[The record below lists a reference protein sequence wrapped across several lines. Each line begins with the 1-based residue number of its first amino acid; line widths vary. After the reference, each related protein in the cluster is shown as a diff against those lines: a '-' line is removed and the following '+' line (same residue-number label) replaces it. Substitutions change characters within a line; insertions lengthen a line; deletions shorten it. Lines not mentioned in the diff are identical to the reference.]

1 MTIHSNLIVEGIDR
15 IGKTKLIEAL
25 EGYNKQKLTPPV
37 SFTSSIYTYMSY
49 FQTLSSNRNVPI
61 IFDRGHIS
69 EMVYGKLYRPND
81 FVDGV
86 LLRWFKSME
95 ACLSAVIEENATIFP
110 TTIVYIDPVNL
121 NIMEKDERVNGNVIN
136 ELAMYEMVLARTKL
150 PVVRI
155 ATQTKRGWRNVDDVV
170 IELKELLNV

>member
-1 MTIHSNLIVEGIDR
+1 
-15 IGKTKLIEAL
+15 
-25 EGYNKQKLTPPV
+25 
-37 SFTSSIYTYMSY
+37 
-49 FQTLSSNRNVPI
+49 
-61 IFDRGHIS
+61 
-69 EMVYGKLYRPND
+69 MVYGKLYRPND